1 MSNGRMALASG
12 SCHAAQS
19 PPMSTLG
26 KLSPDIAAVR
36 TVTRR
41 FVLLLTAFLALAVL
55 LTQLPT
61 FTNASR
67 GETWELRGG
76 QIPLMQNPSMPER
89 SAVANRQLI
98 VMLKPGD
105 RVLVLESTP
114 FRPWKKVMLTGE
126 GNQVGWIRVTPALGA
141 VRIE

>member
-1 MSNGRMALASG
+1 
-12 SCHAAQS
+12 
-19 PPMSTLG
+19 MSTLG

-67 GETWELRGG
+67 GETWEIRGG
-76 QIPLMQNPSMPER
+76 QIPLMQNPYMPER
-89 SAVANRQLI
+89 SVIANRQLI
-98 VMLKPGD
+98 AMLKPGD
-105 RVLVLESTP
+105 RILILESTP

-126 GNQVGWIRVTPALGA
+126 QNAVGWIRVTPALGA

>member
-1 MSNGRMALASG
+1 MSS
-12 SCHAAQS
+12 
-19 PPMSTLG
+19 LG
-26 KLSPDIAAVR
+26 KLSPDIVAVR

-67 GETWELRGG
+67 GETWQIRGG
-76 QIPLMQNPSMPER
+76 QVPLMQNPSMPER

-98 VMLKPGD
+98 AMLESGD

-114 FRPWKKVMLTGE
+114 LRPWKKVMRVGA
-126 GNQVGWIRVTPALGA
+126 GSQIGWIRVTPALGA
-141 VRIE
+141 IRLE